1 MTGDGGPRRPRPPIA
16 GLTGNVAAGK
26 STVAQMWRRAGVPV
40 ASADEFA
47 REAVAPGSA
56 ALARVEELFG
66 SQVVRADGKMDRGAV
81 RRIVF
86 ADPGAKRT
94 LEAVVHP
101 VVGRLRDAWTE
112 AQQARGAKFVVW
124 EVPLLYETGM
134 DAEVDLVV
142 FVDAPARVRRKRV
155 METRGLPREEAE
167 AVMAAQ
173 APAPTK
179 RRRADIVVD
188 NGGSRE
194 ALAERAAEALDALRR
209 RLR

>member
-1 MTGDGGPRRPRPPIA
+1 MLIA

-26 STVAQMWRRAGVPV
+26 STVAEMWRRAGVPV

-56 ALARVEELFG
+56 ALAQIAELFG
-66 SQVVRADGKMDRGAV
+66 SQVVGTDGRMDRGAV

-86 ADPGAKRT
+86 ADAGAKRK

-101 VVGRLRDAWTE
+101 VVRRLRDEWTE
-112 AQQARGAKFVVW
+112 AQRARGAEFVVW
-124 EVPLLYETGM
+124 EVPLLYETSM
-134 DAEVDLVV
+134 DGEVDLVV
-142 FVDAPARVRRKRV
+142 FVDAPAGVRRKRV
-155 METRGLPREEAE
+155 METRGLAGEEAE

-173 APAPTK
+173 APAAAK
-179 RRRADIVVD
+179 HRRADVVVD